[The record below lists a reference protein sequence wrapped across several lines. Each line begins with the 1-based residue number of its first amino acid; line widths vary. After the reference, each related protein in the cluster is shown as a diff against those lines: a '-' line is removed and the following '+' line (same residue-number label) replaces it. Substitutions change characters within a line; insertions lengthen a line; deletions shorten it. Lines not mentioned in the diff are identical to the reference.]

1 MQDTD
6 TIRIQLPARAYVT
19 VDPSVLITG
28 KARCMVE
35 NETRN
40 SYWVRWLQTING
52 TRIKQGA
59 IDVIDKK
66 HVRFE
71 GTNS

>member
-1 MQDTD
+1 MNDAD
-6 TIRIQLPARAYVT
+6 TIRIELPARAYVHIH
-19 VDPSVLITG
+19 PSLLLTG

-40 SYWVRWLQTING
+40 SYWVRWLQTVPN

-59 IDVIDKK
+59 IDVISKK

-71 GTNS
+71 GETE